1 MNGLIGASVITSF
14 IAGTAA
20 LFAPCC
26 IGILLPTY
34 LGSIFR
40 QKVMIFFMTFIYFL
54 GLLTVFLPIGLGV
67 SFVSVALREYH
78 TTIFSLGAMFMIALG
93 LFLLA
98 GKQFSLPS
106 PVHPQLSRYNVPSV
120 FMLGIFS
127 AIATTCC
134 APVLA
139 GVLAVSSLSGSL
151 ILGGLYTLSY
161 VLGMTLPLFL
171 IAALVDTTNM
181 TTKLWIFRRS
191 VNVRLFGIRWSV
203 LISSLIAGLTF
214 LLFGSYV
221 LYLALTNQ
229 LAMQNTYQITVNISI
244 AQLTKGIGAFTRII
258 PEPIWAIVFVIIL
271 GVIIAKA
278 MKQFNQATNRKPA

>member
-26 IGILLPTY
+26 IGVLLPTY
-34 LGSIFR
+34 FGSVLR
-40 QKVMIFFMTFIYFL
+40 QKVMIFFMTFVYFL

-78 TTIFSLGAMFMIALG
+78 ATIFSLGAIFMIALG
-93 LFLLA
+93 VFLLA
-98 GKQFSLPS
+98 GKQFSIPS
-106 PVHPQLSRYNVPSV
+106 PVHPQLSRYNVTSV
-120 FMLGIFS
+120 FVLGIFS

-139 GVLAVSSLSGSL
+139 GVLAVSSLAGSL
-151 ILGGLYTLSY
+151 VLGTLYTLSY
-161 VLGMTLPLFL
+161 VLGMVLPLFL
-171 IAALVDTTNM
+171 IAALVDKTHM

-191 VNVRLFGIRWSV
+191 VHARILGIRWSV

-214 LLFGSYV
+214 VLFGSYV
-221 LYLALTNQ
+221 FYLGVTNQ
-229 LAMQNTYQITVNISI
+229 LAMQNTYQITVNIYI
-244 AQLTKGIGAFTRII
+244 AQLTKGIGAYTKII
-258 PEPIWAIVFVIIL
+258 PEPVWAIVFVIII

-278 MKQFNQATNRKPA
+278 VKQFKRGGEKQ